1 MSIVRTSLR
10 PLSAADSEP
19 VKVRHHDQAEEDL
32 GEPLGRIE
40 HPPAPSL
47 IGDAGGSTDVI
58 VASIAYFSSSVTVQP
73 SFGLKLFIPA
83 AIFAVSGPRSFW

>member
-1 MSIVRTSLR
+1 MSMVRTSLR

-19 VKVRHHDQAEEDL
+19 VKESTMIKPKRISENLSVGSSTRRLASL
-32 GEPLGRIE
+32 VGEPDG
-40 HPPAPSL
+40 PAEV
-47 IGDAGGSTDVI
+47 IG
-58 VASIAYFSSSVTVQP
+58 ASIAYFSSSVTVQP